1 MILHTHVDCNRK
13 LIIEE
18 NVIIC
23 FQLHEKMGAG
33 LSTFIL
39 NKLEVDKLDFQDCR
53 RQGFDNGVNMAA
65 GKYKGEY
72 ILEIINLAIFVPNLN
87 VAGAHIASTT
97 SKIITFFLYFCSDY
111 YIFFLSSTPH
121 WNILMKCP
129 ELSLKSFS
137 DAKQSQRPVQ

>member
-1 MILHTHVDCNRK
+1 MIIHTHVDCNRK

-53 RQGFDNGVNMAA
+53 RQGFDNGVNMA

-97 SKIITFFLYFCSDY
+97 SKIITFFGTSAVIIIF
-111 YIFFLSSTPH
+111 IFFVLNTT
-121 WNILMKCP
+121 
-129 ELSLKSFS
+129 LKHFNEVP
-137 DAKQSQRPVQ
+137 RIIT